1 MHAFF
6 VVVRGHSDG
15 KVLLERCGKR
25 STDTVSVRRE
35 AFTFIVRYVVK
46 YWCEMRACDRAIHYH
61 LRSTQYGVVK
71 GLGGQRAKLI
81 VVLQ

>member
-1 MHAFF
+1 MRSVRLQFFFLQYGSLLSLRFFPLHPGRLMHAFF

-35 AFTFIVRYVVK
+35 VCTFSTYVVK
-46 YWCEMRACDRAIHYH
+46 
-61 LRSTQYGVVK
+61 
-71 GLGGQRAKLI
+71 
-81 VVLQ
+81 